1 METSE
6 KLQLI
11 QIVLLLLLISI
22 SSFNIGYKLNVKST
36 QKELEKQIY
45 INTQLELEYND
56 LRNAYDYLEFN
67 CKK

>member
-1 METSE
+1 MNNNLKEFITM
-6 KLQLI
+6 LVVILWCILVGFGFGILI
-11 QIVLLLLLISI
+11 R
-22 SSFNIGYKLNVKST
+22 

-56 LRNAYDYLEFN
+56 LRSAYDYLEFN